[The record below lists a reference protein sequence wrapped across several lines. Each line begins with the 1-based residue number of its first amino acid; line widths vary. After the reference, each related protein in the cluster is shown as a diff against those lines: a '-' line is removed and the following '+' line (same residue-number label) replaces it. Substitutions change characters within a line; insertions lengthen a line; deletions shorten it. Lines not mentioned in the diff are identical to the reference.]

1 MSKPTH
7 EQSARDLALDYA
19 MTFGSD
25 HAKRV
30 LADLSERFRVND
42 PSFVPGL
49 ESWMPAYRDGAKSVV
64 KYIQLQLSQQPN
76 TQLTPTIK
84 K

>member
-1 MSKPTH
+1 MEKK
-7 EQSARDLALDYA
+7 EQHARDLALDYA
-19 MTFGSD
+19 VTFGSD
-25 HAKRV
+25 AGKRV
-30 LADLSERFRVND
+30 LADLANRCREDD
-42 PSFVPGL
+42 PSFIPGL

-64 KYIQLQLSQQPN
+64 KYIRLQLSQQPN

>member
-1 MSKPTH
+1 MEKH
-7 EQSARDLALDYA
+7 EQQARDLVHDYA
-19 MTFGSD
+19 VTFGSD
-25 HAKRV
+25 AGKRV
-30 LADLSERFRVND
+30 LADLAKRFREDD

-49 ESWMPAYRDGAKSVV
+49 EAWMPAYRDGAKSVV
-64 KYIQLQLSQQPN
+64 KYIRLQLSQQPN